1 MLIDIPLNGIIGWA
15 TLAFGLAAIS
25 PTVAAKLSN
34 HLNEV
39 IVMLFN
45 VLVGCLL
52 SWGTTGLPEFTTF
65 VSFTYVSRL

>member
-52 SWGTTGLPEFTTF
+52 SGATTGFPGFTTLVPF
-65 VSFTYVSRL
+65 TCVSQV